1 MPESQAA
8 LTTSTR
14 IQGDTMHSLFKR
26 RNKGKYSPTVQKKS
40 ISNKELSELIVKL
53 QKNADQVEKNI
64 VEADTKMQ
72 NDLHKIKAGQ
82 PEQYKDHT
90 ADKLIESDKILY
102 VLDGDAA
109 IARHMK
115 HPQGDMITE
124 DIRQLKERVANLR
137 VKHDQIYNFTPQD
150 VEPQVDWV
158 EVIEEKLETLNGK
171 GFGTDL
177 PSVNGQVEEHN
188 IFHNEVMA
196 IGPHIS
202 KHGDKEYMSGIQVKY
217 QKLLAASQQRQ
228 QDLNSLQDYM
238 QRCTNKLY
246 WLDQQAKD
254 RMQYD
259 WSDRNLD
266 YPSRRRQYENFI
278 NRKLEER
285 EEAVN
290 KLHIDGDLLLAENH
304 PGKIPIEA
312 HIEAVHADWKE
323 YLNLLICEESHLK
336 FMEDYHQF
344 QKDAKDAQDLLRK
357 VDTDLDQ
364 KYSPDFK
371 DRYQIESLLRELEDQ
386 EKAWDKYDD
395 VVKSL
400 QKRSQQVLPLKFRR
414 ETPLKPIPVEALCD
428 YENEQSQVNRG
439 ATYTLH
445 KNSGDIW
452 ELTDSA
458 GNMINAPGVC
468 FMIPP
473 TDPESLN
480 HADNIADQYQSV
492 KQKTAGTKNLLQ
504 QRYDGLKADSI
515 GDAASI
521 QGRQLLAGLEK
532 VNTELEKQEK
542 AITANLRPPLEQN
555 RAVQDS
561 AERSKDLKNI
571 TNEIRRIEP
580 EKARKIQECEAFIE
594 SVPDT
599 GSATLVKN
607 KAEET
612 NNKYNHVVQLL
623 SAAQEKVDVANR
635 LENSLQQGRELLSGY
650 ENKLAIED
658 TIPEDVRALDRKR
671 EELQALG
678 SELKAQRPL
687 LTEAEQGL
695 QKAKKCSS
703 ALASQFQEHCPDI
716 ERQEAELH
724 KLNQR
729 FGNLNK
735 QIDHRSQVLQ
745 KAKSAY
751 SNYRSGYDSLS
762 QFLRNVPNYEP
773 LETDNVGQVEKK
785 LQNQRALL
793 GEIASMDQDVQ
804 EVAAEAQLYQQAVKD
819 YELEAEKL
827 RSILDLE
834 NGRNG
839 FMNKRPRLQ
848 SPAAKVK
855 EEEAILAA
863 KFTEVNAV
871 NRQRLQNL
879 EFAQSLLRQQPEVHV
894 TQESVQTSRSER
906 PLEELWK
913 LKKELDDESQSRQQ
927 LEAEIKVIQDN
938 ILLLQKQR
946 PQETVVRKEVVKNVP
961 DPQLD
966 ENFHKMQQNLAEE
979 QRKNQALQDELAAL
993 KFKLRVLE
1001 HEKREGGQEYV
1012 VKEVLRIEP
1021 DKAQAEEILK
1031 LKEELEELKRQE
1043 GTRENEMGLLRR
1055 QVTAL
1060 SNEKNKEQEKVTEKE
1075 VLKLQND
1082 PQLEA
1087 EYQLLQENKQKES
1100 SLRHQQEE
1108 ELRFLQEKLKR
1119 LEKERA
1125 MAEGKITVKEVLK
1138 VEKDLATEREV
1149 IELRRQYEE
1158 EKAKGRSSEREKAE
1172 LLRKIQAL
1180 EEENAKV
1187 IIQEKVR
1194 EIVRPDPTAENEVA
1208 NLRLELVEQQ
1218 RRYRGG
1224 EEELRSCQN
1233 ELASLRNR
1241 GPQVEVQEIIKEV
1254 IKYKTDPETEME
1266 LQHLRNDIV
1275 DRTRA
1280 IERADLEIY
1289 QLKQEIQTLK
1299 DAKPQVQVKEVVQE
1313 VLQYREDPQTRKEV
1327 ESLKTQLAEEQKKH
1341 LDLERERELQEEKI
1355 RQKEEE
1361 LSQVKEKVVQ
1371 QEVVKLEQDPALKA
1385 EVSSF
1390 SQSIENEL
1398 QQIDSLR
1405 DEMRK
1410 LQRRRSELERQLDEL
1425 EKERQARREAE
1436 LEVQRL
1442 KIRLSELEQQ
1452 EKDTTERVT
1461 VKQKVILQQDPQ
1473 QEKEHALLKL
1483 ELEEEKHRRQVL
1495 QAELEALCK
1504 KLQVLEKMEVKEKV
1518 VFSESVQVEKG
1529 DTEYE
1534 IQKLKNNLEEESRR
1548 KMELDADINRLEA
1561 KLSEVEFNNSKSS
1574 KELDFLREE
1583 NHKLHLEK
1591 QNLLLETRR
1600 LQSEIELTVTE
1611 ARDLRNMSQVD
1622 SGVNLDSRFQSLER
1636 ELEDLK
1642 RLSHEK
1648 DGEIEQLQTRL
1659 QTVAIKR
1666 EQRENHLRRSIVV
1679 IDPDTGKEMS
1689 PEEAHTLGLIE
1700 WNLYVK
1706 LKSQECDWE
1715 EISMKGPT
1723 GESSVILDRKS
1734 GRKFSIEDALK
1745 SGRLT
1750 TAQYN
1755 SYLNK
1760 EISIQELAVLVSG
1773 QK

>member
-1 MPESQAA
+1 
-8 LTTSTR
+8 
-14 IQGDTMHSLFKR
+14 MHSLFKR

-40 ISNKELSELIVKL
+40 ISNKELSELIEKL

-72 NDLHKIKAGQ
+72 NDLHKLKAGQ
-82 PEQYKDHT
+82 PAEYRDYT
-90 ADKLIESDKILY
+90 ADKLIDSDKLLY

-124 DIRQLKERVANLR
+124 DIRQLKERVGNLR
-137 VKHDQIYNFTPQD
+137 VKHDQIYNFTPQEI
-150 VEPQVDWV
+150 EPQVNWSN
-158 EVIEEKLETLNGK
+158 VIDEKQEILSSK

-177 PSVNGQVEEHN
+177 PSVNSQVEEHN

-202 KHGDKEYMSGIQVKY
+202 KEGDKEYMSGLQVKY
-217 QKLLAASQQRQ
+217 QKLLSGSQQRQ
-228 QDLNSLQDYM
+228 KDLNSLQDYM

-266 YPSRRRQYENFI
+266 YPSRHRQYENFI
-278 NRKLEER
+278 NRKLEEK
-285 EEAVN
+285 EAAVN
-290 KLHIDGDLLLAENH
+290 KLHEDGNRMLSENH

-344 QKDAKDAQDLLRK
+344 HKDAKDAQDLLRK
-357 VDTDLDQ
+357 VDTELDQ

-386 EKAWDKYDD
+386 EKALDKYDD
-395 VVKSL
+395 VVTSL
-400 QKRSQQVLPLKFRR
+400 QKRSQQVLPLKYRR

-428 YENEQSQVNRG
+428 YESEQCQLNRG

-445 KNSGDIW
+445 KNNSDMW

-458 GNMINAPGVC
+458 GNVFHAPGVC

-473 TDPESLN
+473 TDPESLSL
-480 HADNIADQYQSV
+480 ADNIAGQCQSV
-492 KQKTAGTKNLLQ
+492 RQKTAGTKTLLQ
-504 QRYDGLKADSI
+504 QRHNGLQADGV
-515 GDAASI
+515 GDATSV

-532 VNTELEKQEK
+532 VNGELDRQEK
-542 AITANLRPPLEQN
+542 AITAKLRPPLEQS

-561 AERSKDLKNI
+561 AERARDLKNI

-580 EKARKIQECEAFIE
+580 EKAAKIQECEAFIQA
-594 SVPDT
+594 VPEKA
-599 GSATLVKN
+599 SATLVKN

-612 NNKYNHVVQLL
+612 NQRFGHVVQLL
-623 SAAQEKVDVANR
+623 NAAQEKVDVAGR
-635 LENSLQQGRELLSGY
+635 LERTLQQGRELLSGY
-650 ENKLAIED
+650 ENKLALED
-658 TIPEDVRALDRKR
+658 TLPEDVRALERKR
-671 EELQALG
+671 EELVALG
-678 SELKAQRPL
+678 SELQSQRPL
-687 LTEAEQGL
+687 LSEAEQEL
-695 QKAKKCSS
+695 KKAKKCSS
-703 ALASQFQEHCPDI
+703 SLASQFQEHCPDI

-729 FGNLNK
+729 FANLAK

-751 SNYRSGYDSLS
+751 SSYRSGYDGLS
-762 QFLRNVPNYEP
+762 HFLSNVPNYEP
-773 LETDNVGQVEKK
+773 QETDTIRQVETK
-785 LQNQRALL
+785 LKNQRALL
-793 GEIASMDQDVQ
+793 GEIARKDPDLQKVS
-804 EVAAEAQLYQQAVKD
+804 AEAQQYQQAVKD

-848 SPAAKVK
+848 SPATKVK
-855 EEEAILAA
+855 EEEALLAA

-871 NRQRLQNL
+871 NKQRLQNL
-879 EFAQSLLRQQPEVHV
+879 EFAQNLLRQQPEVQV
-894 TQESVQTSRSER
+894 VQQSLQTSQSER
-906 PLEELWK
+906 PLDEIWK
-913 LKKELDDESQSRQQ
+913 LRKELDDESQRRQQ
-927 LEAEIKVIQDN
+927 LEEEIKVIQED
-938 ILLLQKQR
+938 ILLLQNQK
-946 PQETVVRKEVVKNVP
+946 PPETLVKKEVVKKMP
-961 DPQLD
+961 DPQLED
-966 ENFHKMQQNLAEE
+966 SFHKLQQNLAEE
-979 QRKNQALQDELAAL
+979 QRKNHGLQEELEAL
-993 KFKLRVLE
+993 KLKLRALE
-1001 HEKREGGQEYV
+1001 RERREGGQEYV

-1021 DKAQAEEILK
+1021 DKAQEEEILK
-1031 LKEELEELKRQE
+1031 LKGELEELKRQE
-1043 GTRENEMGLLRR
+1043 GARENEMALLRR
-1055 QVTAL
+1055 QIAAL
-1060 SNEKNKEQEKVTEKE
+1060 SDQKTREQEKVTEKE
-1075 VLKLQND
+1075 VVKLQND
-1082 PQLEA
+1082 PELET
-1087 EYQLLQENKQKES
+1087 EYQRLQEDKQRES
-1100 SLRHQQEE
+1100 ALRQRHEE
-1108 ELRFLQEKLKR
+1108 ELSHLQAKLKR

-1138 VEKDLATEREV
+1138 VEKDVAAEREV
-1149 IELRRQYEE
+1149 SELRRQYEA
-1158 EKAKGRSSEREKAE
+1158 EKARSRSIERERAE

-1180 EEENAKV
+1180 EEENGRV
-1187 IIQEKVR
+1187 IVQEKVR
-1194 EIVRPDPTAENEVA
+1194 EIVRPDPQAENEVA
-1208 NLRLELVEQQ
+1208 NLRLELMEQE

-1224 EEELRSCQN
+1224 EEQLKSCQD
-1233 ELASLRNR
+1233 ELSDLRNR
-1241 GPQVEVQEIIKEV
+1241 GPQVEVQEVIKEV
-1254 IKYKTDPETEME
+1254 IKYKNDPETEME
-1266 LQHLRNDIV
+1266 LQRLRDEIV

-1289 QLKQEIQTLK
+1289 RLKQEIQVLK
-1299 DAKPQVQVKEVVQE
+1299 DAKPQVQMKEVVQE

-1327 ESLKTQLAEEQKKH
+1327 ESLRAQLAEEQKKH
-1341 LDLERERELQEEKI
+1341 MDLERERTLQEERI

-1385 EVSSF
+1385 EITSF
-1390 SQSIENEL
+1390 SQSLENEL
-1398 QQIDSLR
+1398 QQIDALR
-1405 DEMRK
+1405 NEMRK
-1410 LQRRRSELERQLDEL
+1410 LQRRRSELERQLEEL

-1442 KIRLSELEQQ
+1442 KIRLGELEQQ
-1452 EKDTTERVT
+1452 EKETTERVT

-1495 QAELEALCK
+1495 QAELDALRK
-1504 KLQVLEKMEVKEKV
+1504 KLQGLEKMEVKEKV

-1529 DTEYE
+1529 DTEHE
-1534 IQKLKNNLEEESRR
+1534 IQKLKSNMEEESRR

-1561 KLSEVEFNNSKSS
+1561 KLSELEFSNSKSS

-1591 QNLLLETRR
+1591 QNLLLEMRQ
-1600 LQSEIELTVTE
+1600 LQSEIELTMTE
-1611 ARDLRNMSQVD
+1611 ARDLRNMSQPD
-1622 SGVNLDSRFQSLER
+1622 AGVNLDSRFQALER

-1642 RLSHEK
+1642 RMSREK
-1648 DGEIEQLQTRL
+1648 DNEIEQLQNRL

-1689 PEEAHTLGLIE
+1689 PEEAHRFGLIE
-1700 WNLYVK
+1700 WSLYVK

-1715 EISMKGPT
+1715 EITMKGPG

-1750 TAQYN
+1750 QSQYE

-1760 EISIQELAVLVSG
+1760 EMSIQELAVLVSG

>member
-1 MPESQAA
+1 
-8 LTTSTR
+8 
-14 IQGDTMHSLFKR
+14 MHSLFKK

-40 ISNKELSELIVKL
+40 ISSKELSELIEKL
-53 QKNADQVEKNI
+53 QKNADQVERNI

-72 NDLHKIKAGQ
+72 NDLHKLKAGQ
-82 PEQYKDHT
+82 PAQFQEYT
-90 ADKLIESDKILY
+90 SDKLTESDKLLY

-109 IARHMK
+109 VARHMK
-115 HPQGDMITE
+115 HPQGEMITE
-124 DIRQLKERVANLR
+124 DIRQLKERVRNLR
-137 VKHDQIYNFTPQD
+137 TKHDQIYNYTPQ
-150 VEPQVDWV
+150 EIKPQVDWSA
-158 EVIEEKLETLNGK
+158 VIDEKQDKLLSQ

-177 PSVNGQVEEHN
+177 PSVNSQVEEHN

-202 KHGDKEYMSGIQVKY
+202 KAGDKVCTSGLQIKY
-217 QKLLAASQQRQ
+217 QKLLSGSQQRQ

-278 NRKLEER
+278 NRKLEEK
-285 EEAVN
+285 EEAIN
-290 KLHIDGDLLLAENH
+290 KLHKDGDGLLAQNH

-312 HIEAVHADWKE
+312 HMEAVHADWKE

-371 DRYQIESLLRELEDQ
+371 DRFQIESLLRELEDQ
-386 EKAWDKYDD
+386 EKALDKYEH

-400 QKRSQQVLPLKFRR
+400 QKRSQQVLPLKYRR

-428 YENEQSQVNRG
+428 YENEQCQIARG
-439 ATYTLH
+439 ATYMLQ

-452 ELTDSA
+452 EVKDSA
-458 GNMINAPGVC
+458 GTTITAPGVC
-468 FMIPP
+468 YMIPP
-473 TDPESLN
+473 TDPESLTF
-480 HADNIADQYQSV
+480 ADNINGQYYSV
-492 KQKTAGTKNLLQ
+492 RQKTAGTKTLLQ
-504 QRYDGLKADSI
+504 QRHDGLKADSI
-515 GDAASI
+515 GDATSV

-532 VNTELEKQEK
+532 VSSELEKQEK
-542 AITANLRPPLEQN
+542 AITANLRPPLEQS

-561 AERSKDLKNI
+561 AERSKELKNI
-571 TNEIRRIEP
+571 TNELRCIEP
-580 EKARKIQECEAFIE
+580 EKARKVKECDGFIE
-594 SVPDT
+594 CVPDT
-599 GSATLVKN
+599 GSATLVKRR
-607 KAEET
+607 AEET

-635 LENSLQQGRELLSGY
+635 LEKSLQQGRDLLSSY
-650 ENKLAIED
+650 ENKLVIED
-658 TIPEDVRALDRKR
+658 MIPEDIRALDRKE
-671 EELQALG
+671 EELRILG
-678 SELKAQRPL
+678 SELEAQRPL
-687 LTEAEQGL
+687 LNEAEQDF
-695 QKAKKCSS
+695 QRAKKCSS
-703 ALASQFQEHCPDI
+703 TLASRFQEHCPDI

-729 FGNLNK
+729 FSNLGK
-735 QIDHRSQVLQ
+735 QIDHRSQILQ

-751 SNYRSGYDSLS
+751 SNYCTGYDNLS
-762 QFLRNVPNYEP
+762 HFFANVPNYEP
-773 LETDNVGQVEKK
+773 QETDSVVNVENK
-785 LQNQRALL
+785 LKSQRALL
-793 GEIASMDQDVQ
+793 GEIASKEQ
-804 EVAAEAQLYQQAVKD
+804 EVHRVSADAQRYQQAMKD

-839 FMNKRPRLQ
+839 FTSKRPRLQ

-855 EEEAILAA
+855 EEEAYLAA
-863 KFTEVNAV
+863 KYTEVSAV
-871 NRQRLQNL
+871 NKQRLQNL
-879 EFAQSLLRQQPEVHV
+879 EFAQNLLRQQPDVHM
-894 TQESVQTSRSER
+894 TQESIQASHSEK
-906 PLEELWK
+906 PLEEIWK
-913 LKKELDDESQSRQQ
+913 LKKEMDDESQRRQQ
-927 LEAEIKVIQDN
+927 LEVEIKAIQEN
-938 ILLLQKQR
+938 ILLLQTQK
-946 PQETVVRKEVVKNVP
+946 PQESVLRKEVVKKVP

-966 ENFHKMQQNLAEE
+966 ESYHKMQQNLAEE
-979 QRKNQALQDELAAL
+979 QRRNQALQEEVEGL
-993 KFKLRVLE
+993 KLRLRVLE
-1001 HEKREGGQEYV
+1001 HEKKEGGQEYV

-1021 DKAQAEEILK
+1021 DRSQAEGILK

-1043 GTRENEMGLLRR
+1043 GSRENEMAVLRR
-1055 QVTAL
+1055 QVAAL
-1060 SNEKNKEQEKVTEKE
+1060 SEEKNTEHEKVTEKE
-1075 VLKLQND
+1075 VVKLQND
-1082 PQLEA
+1082 PLLEM
-1087 EYQLLQENKQKES
+1087 EYQKLQESKKRES
-1100 SLRHQQEE
+1100 TLRQQQEE

-1125 MAEGKITVKEVLK
+1125 MAEGKITVKEVLT
-1138 VEKDLATEREV
+1138 VEKDLAMEREV
-1149 IELRRQYEE
+1149 NDLRRQYEE
-1158 EKAKGRSSEREKAE
+1158 EKAKGRSNEREKAE
-1172 LLRKIQAL
+1172 LLGKIKAL

-1187 IIQEKVR
+1187 IVQEKVR
-1194 EIVRPDPTAENEVA
+1194 EIVRPDPQAESEVA
-1208 NLRLELVEQQ
+1208 NLRLELVEQEGKL
-1218 RRYRGG
+1218 RGG
-1224 EEELRSCQN
+1224 EEQLKACQSELS
-1233 ELASLRNR
+1233 ALRNR
-1241 GPQVEVQEIIKEV
+1241 GPQVEVQEVIKEV
-1254 IKYKTDPETEME
+1254 IKYKNDPETELE
-1266 LQHLRNDIV
+1266 LQQLRDEIV

-1289 QLKQEIQTLK
+1289 QLKQEIETLK
-1299 DAKPQVQVKEVVQE
+1299 DTQPQVQVKEVIQE
-1313 VLQYREDPQTRKEV
+1313 VLQYREDPQTREEV
-1327 ESLKTQLAEEQKKH
+1327 ESLRAQLAEEQRKH
-1341 LDLERERELQEEKI
+1341 MDLERDRRRQEEII

-1371 QEVVKLEQDPALKA
+1371 QEVVKLEQDPALRA
-1385 EVSSF
+1385 EVNSF
-1390 SQSIENEL
+1390 SQSIEKEL
-1398 QQIDSLR
+1398 NQIDTLR
-1405 DEMRK
+1405 GEMRK
-1410 LQRRRSELERQLDEL
+1410 LQRRRSELERQLEEL

-1442 KIRLSELEQQ
+1442 RIRLNELEEQ
-1452 EKDTTERVT
+1452 ERETTERVT

-1473 QEKEHALLKL
+1473 QEKEHALIKM
-1483 ELEEEKHRRQVL
+1483 ELEEEKHRRHVL
-1495 QAELEALCK
+1495 QAELEALHK
-1504 KLQVLEKMEVKEKV
+1504 KLQALEKMEVKEKV
-1518 VFSESVQVEKG
+1518 VVSESIQVDKG
-1529 DTEYE
+1529 DTEFE
-1534 IQKLKNNLEEESRR
+1534 IQKLKSNLEEESRR
-1548 KMELDADINRLEA
+1548 KTELDADINRLEA

-1611 ARDLRNMSQVD
+1611 AQDLRNMSQVE
-1622 SGVNLDSRFQSLER
+1622 SSLNLDSRFQSLER
-1636 ELEDLK
+1636 ELEELK
-1642 RLSHEK
+1642 MLSREK
-1648 DGEIEQLQTRL
+1648 DGEIEHLQNRL

-1689 PEEAHTLGLIE
+1689 PEEAHKFGLIE
-1700 WNLYVK
+1700 WSLYVK
-1706 LKSQECDWE
+1706 LKNQECDWE
-1715 EISMKGPT
+1715 EITVKGPN

-1734 GRKFSIEDALK
+1734 GKKFSIEDALK

-1750 TAQYN
+1750 LAQYD

-1760 EISIQELAVLVSG
+1760 EMSIQELAVLVSG

>member
-1 MPESQAA
+1 YASFSSDQAP
-8 LTTSTR
+8 LFSP
-14 IQGDTMHSLFKR
+14 SLNLHFL
-26 RNKGKYSPTVQKKS
+26 SSHS
-40 ISNKELSELIVKL
+40 ISSKELSELIEKL

-72 NDLHKIKAGQ
+72 NDLHKLKAGQ
-82 PEQYKDHT
+82 PAQYKDYT
-90 ADKLIESDKILY
+90 ADKLIESDKLLY

-124 DIRQLKERVANLR
+124 DIRQLKERVGNLR
-137 VKHDQIYNFTPQD
+137 VKHDQIYNFTLQEI
-150 VEPQVDWV
+150 EPQVNWAT
-158 EVIEEKLETLNGK
+158 VIEEKQEILSSK

-177 PSVNGQVEEHN
+177 PSVNAQVEEHN

-202 KHGDKEYMSGIQVKY
+202 KEGDKEYMSGLQVKY
-217 QKLLAASQQRQ
+217 QKLLSGSQQRQ

-278 NRKLEER
+278 NRKLEEK
-285 EEAVN
+285 EAAIN
-290 KLHIDGDLLLAENH
+290 KLHEDGNKLLSGNH
-304 PGKIPIEA
+304 PGRIPIEA

-336 FMEDYHQF
+336 FMEDFHQF

-371 DRYQIESLLRELEDQ
+371 DWYQIESLLQELEDQ
-386 EKAWDKYDD
+386 EKALDKYDD

-400 QKRSQQVLPLKFRR
+400 QKRSQQVLPLKYRR

-428 YENEQSQVNRG
+428 YENEQVRIYRG
-439 ATYTLH
+439 ARYTVH
-445 KNSGDIW
+445 KNSGDVW
-452 ELTDSA
+452 EVTDGVGSV
-458 GNMINAPGVC
+458 ISAPGVC

-473 TDPESLN
+473 TDPDSLTQ
-480 HADNIADQYQSV
+480 ADNIAAQYQSV

-504 QRYDGLKADSI
+504 QRFAGLKADST
-515 GDAASI
+515 GDATSV
-521 QGRQLLAGLEK
+521 QGRQLLAGLER
-532 VNTELEKQEK
+532 VNSELEKQEK
-542 AITANLRPPLEQN
+542 AITVNLRPPLEQS

-561 AERSKDLKNI
+561 AERAKDLKVRAASGSGQTPLPQDWGNSI
-571 TNEIRRIEP
+571 GGGNGLGL
-580 EKARKIQECEAFIE
+580 CWEAFGRDKKHSE
-594 SVPDT
+594 MPHPQTV
-599 GSATLVKN
+599 
-607 KAEET
+607 
-612 NNKYNHVVQLL
+612 LL
-623 SAAQEKVDVANR
+623 PRDSAALPCCGSWIGPQAR
-635 LENSLQQGRELLSGY
+635 HAA
-650 ENKLAIED
+650 LAVGCLA
-658 TIPEDVRALDRKR
+658 PRA
-671 EELQALG
+671 G
-678 SELKAQRPL
+678 
-687 LTEAEQGL
+687 
-695 QKAKKCSS
+695 CSS
-703 ALASQFQEHCPDI
+703 APAPNPGLHPSPSQ
-716 ERQEAELH
+716 
-724 KLNQR
+724 
-729 FGNLNK
+729 GNLVPSLC
-735 QIDHRSQVLQ
+735 RSQVLD
-745 KAKSAY
+745 KAKLAY
-751 SNYRSGYDSLS
+751 SSYRSGCDNLS
-762 QFLRNVPNYEP
+762 QFLCNVPNYEP
-773 LETDNVGQVEKK
+773 QETDNIGQME
-785 LQNQRALL
+785 
-793 GEIASMDQDVQ
+793 GAS
-804 EVAAEAQLYQQAVKD
+804 KD

-834 NGRNG
+834 SGRNG
-839 FMNKRPRLQ
+839 FLSKRPRLQ

-855 EEEAILAA
+855 EEEALLAA

-879 EFAQSLLRQQPEVHV
+879 EFAQNLLKQQPDIHV
-894 TQESVQTSRSER
+894 MQESIQTSKSEK
-906 PLEELWK
+906 PLEEIWK
-913 LKKELDDESQSRQQ
+913 LKKELDDESQCRQQ
-927 LEAEIKVIQDN
+927 LEAEIKVIQEN
-938 ILLLQKQR
+938 ILLLQNQK
-946 PQETVVRKEVVKNVP
+946 PQETVVKKELVKRVP

-966 ENFHKMQQNLAEE
+966 ESFHKVQQNLAEE
-979 QRKNQALQDELAAL
+979 QRKNQMLQEELEAL
-993 KFKLRVLE
+993 KLKLRALE
-1001 HEKREGGQEYV
+1001 RERREGGQEYM

-1031 LKEELEELKRQE
+1031 LKEELEGLKRQE
-1043 GTRENEMGLLRR
+1043 GARESEMVLLR
-1055 QVTAL
+1055 QQIAAL
-1060 SNEKNKEQEKVTEKE
+1060 SGEKNKEQEKVTEKE

-1082 PQLEA
+1082 PMLEM
-1087 EYQLLQENKQKES
+1087 EYQQLQENKQQETA
-1100 SLRHQQEE
+1100 LRQQQEE
-1108 ELRFLQEKLKR
+1108 ELSFLQAKLKR

-1138 VEKDLATEREV
+1138 VEKDLAAEREV
-1149 IELRRQYEE
+1149 NELRRQYEE
-1158 EKAKGRSSEREKAE
+1158 EKAKGRSNEREKAD

-1187 IIQEKVR
+1187 IVQEKVR
-1194 EIVRPDPTAENEVA
+1194 EIVRPDPQAENEVA
-1208 NLRLELVEQQ
+1208 NLRLQLVEQE
-1218 RRYRGG
+1218 RRYQGG
-1224 EEELRSCQN
+1224 EEQLKSCQN
-1233 ELASLRNR
+1233 ELAALRNR
-1241 GPQVEVQEIIKEV
+1241 GPQVEVQEVIKEV
-1254 IKYKTDPETEME
+1254 IKYKTDPDTEME
-1266 LQHLRNDIV
+1266 LQLLRDEIV

-1289 QLKQEIQTLK
+1289 QLKQEIQVLK
-1299 DAKPQVQVKEVVQE
+1299 DARPQVQTKEVVQE
-1313 VLQYREDPQTRKEV
+1313 VLQYREDPQTREEV
-1327 ESLKTQLAEEQKKH
+1327 ATLRAQLAEEQKKH
-1341 LDLERERELQEEKI
+1341 MDLERERQRQEEAI

-1385 EVSSF
+1385 EVNSF

-1405 DEMRK
+1405 NEMRK

-1425 EKERQARREAE
+1425 EKERKARREAE

-1442 KIRLSELEQQ
+1442 RIRLSELEQQ
-1452 EKDTTERVT
+1452 EKETTERVT

-1483 ELEEEKHRRQVL
+1483 ELEEEKHQRQVL
-1495 QAELEALCK
+1495 QAELEALRK
-1504 KLQVLEKMEVKEKV
+1504 KLQTLEKMEVKEKV

-1548 KMELDADINRLEA
+1548 KLELDADINRLEA

-1591 QNLLLETRR
+1591 QNLLLEMRR
-1600 LQSEIELTVTE
+1600 LQSEIELTETE
-1611 ARDLRNMSQVD
+1611 ARDIRNMSQTG
-1622 SGVNLDSRFQSLER
+1622 SGTNLDSRFQALER

-1642 RLSHEK
+1642 RLSREK
-1648 DGEIEQLQTRL
+1648 DGEIEQLQNRL

-1689 PEEAHTLGLIE
+1689 PEEAHRFGLIE
-1700 WNLYVK
+1700 WSLYVK
-1706 LKSQECDWE
+1706 LKNQECDWE
-1715 EISMKGPT
+1715 EITVKGPS

-1734 GRKFSIEDALK
+1734 GKKFSIEDALK
-1745 SGRLT
+1745 SGRLS
-1750 TAQYN
+1750 TAQYD

-1760 EISIQELAVLVSG
+1760 EMSIQELAVLVSG

>member
-1 MPESQAA
+1 
-8 LTTSTR
+8 
-14 IQGDTMHSLFKR
+14 MHSLFKK

-40 ISNKELSELIVKL
+40 ISSKELSELIEKL

-64 VEADTKMQ
+64 VEADSKMQ
-72 NDLHKIKAGQ
+72 NDLHKLKAGQ
-82 PEQYKDHT
+82 PAQFQDHT
-90 ADKLIESDKILY
+90 ADKLIESDKLLY

-124 DIRQLKERVANLR
+124 DIRQLKERVGNLR
-137 VKHDQIYNFTPQD
+137 VKHDQIYNFTPQEI
-150 VEPQVDWV
+150 EPQVNWLTV
-158 EVIEEKLETLNGK
+158 MEEKQEILNSK

-202 KHGDKEYMSGIQVKY
+202 KEGDKEYMSGLQVKY
-217 QKLLAASQQRQ
+217 QKLLSGSQQRQ

-278 NRKLEER
+278 NRKLEEK
-285 EEAVN
+285 EAAIN
-290 KLHIDGDLLLAENH
+290 KLHEDGNKLLAESH

-386 EKAWDKYDD
+386 EKALDKYDD
-395 VVKSL
+395 VVTSL
-400 QKRSQQVLPLKFRR
+400 QKRSQQVLPLKYRR

-428 YENEQSQVNRG
+428 YENEQCQIFRG
-439 ATYTLH
+439 ARYTLH
-445 KNSGDIW
+445 KNSGDVW
-452 ELTDSA
+452 EVTDST
-458 GNMINAPGVC
+458 GNVINAPGVC

-473 TDPESLN
+473 TDPDSLT
-480 HADNIADQYQSV
+480 HADNIAGQYQSV

-515 GDAASI
+515 GDAASV
-521 QGRQLLAGLEK
+521 QGRHLLAGLEK
-532 VNTELEKQEK
+532 VNSELEKQEK
-542 AITANLRPPLEQN
+542 AITANLRPPLEQS

-571 TNEIRRIEP
+571 TNEIHRIEP
-580 EKARKIQECEAFIE
+580 EKARKVQECEAFLE
-594 SVPDT
+594 SLPDA

-612 NNKYNHVVQLL
+612 HNKYNHVVQLL
-623 SAAQEKVDVANR
+623 NAAQDKVDVANR
-635 LENSLQQGRELLSGY
+635 LEERLQQGRDLLSGY

-658 TIPEDVRALDRKR
+658 TIPEDIRALERKR
-671 EELQALG
+671 EELLALG
-678 SELKAQRPL
+678 SELQAHRPL
-687 LTEAEQGL
+687 LNEAEQDL
-695 QKAKKCSS
+695 QTAKKCSS

-724 KLNQR
+724 KLSHR
-729 FGNLNK
+729 FGNLSK
-735 QIDHRSQVLQ
+735 QIDHRSQVLE
-745 KAKSAY
+745 KAKLAY
-751 SNYRSGYDSLS
+751 SNYRSGYDNLS
-762 QFLRNVPNYEP
+762 QFLRNVPSYEP
-773 LETDNVGQVEKK
+773 QETDNISQVETK
-785 LQNQRALL
+785 LKNQRSLL
-793 GEIASMDQDVQ
+793 GDIASKDQ
-804 EVAAEAQLYQQAVKD
+804 EVQKVSAEAQHYQQAVKD

-834 NGRNG
+834 SGRNG
-839 FMNKRPRLQ
+839 FLSKRPRLQ

-855 EEEAILAA
+855 EEEAVLAA
-863 KFTEVNAV
+863 KFTEVHAI

-879 EFAQSLLRQQPEVHV
+879 EFAQSLLRQQPEIHV
-894 TQESVQTSRSER
+894 MQESTQTSKSQR
-906 PLEELWK
+906 PLEEIWK
-913 LKKELDDESQSRQQ
+913 LKKELDDESQCRQQ
-927 LEAEIKVIQDN
+927 LEAEIKVIQEN
-938 ILLLQKQR
+938 IRLLQNQK
-946 PQETVVRKEVVKNVP
+946 PQETVVKKELVKKVP

-966 ENFHKMQQNLAEE
+966 ESFHKLQQNLAEE
-979 QRKNQALQDELAAL
+979 ERKNQELQEELEAL
-993 KFKLRVLE
+993 KLKLRVLE
-1001 HEKREGGQEYV
+1001 HERREGGQEYV

-1021 DKAQAEEILK
+1021 DKRQAEQILK
-1031 LKEELEELKRQE
+1031 LKEELDDLKRQE
-1043 GTRENEMGLLRR
+1043 GSRENEMVLLRR
-1055 QVTAL
+1055 QIAAL
-1060 SNEKNKEQEKVTEKE
+1060 SSEKSKEQEKVTERE

-1082 PQLEA
+1082 PKLEM
-1087 EYQLLQENKQKES
+1087 EYQQLQENKQRES
-1100 SLRHQQEE
+1100 ALRQQQEE
-1108 ELRFLQEKLKR
+1108 ELSFLQAKLKR

-1149 IELRRQYEE
+1149 NELRRQYEE
-1158 EKAKGRSSEREKAE
+1158 EKAKGRSNEREKAD

-1180 EEENAKV
+1180 EEEKAKV
-1187 IIQEKVR
+1187 VVQEKVR
-1194 EIVRPDPTAENEVA
+1194 EIVRPDPQAENEVA
-1208 NLRLELVEQQ
+1208 NLRLQLVDQE
-1218 RRYRGG
+1218 RRYQGG
-1224 EEELRSCQN
+1224 EEQLKTCQN
-1233 ELASLRNR
+1233 ELAVLRNR
-1241 GPQVEVQEIIKEV
+1241 GPQVEVQEILKEV

-1266 LQHLRNDIV
+1266 LQLLRDEIM

-1299 DAKPQVQVKEVVQE
+1299 NAEPQVQTKEVVQE
-1313 VLQYREDPQTRKEV
+1313 VVQYREDPQTREEV
-1327 ESLKTQLAEEQKKH
+1327 ESLRAQLAEEQKKH
-1341 LDLERERELQEEKI
+1341 MDLERERQLQEEKI

-1361 LSQVKEKVVQ
+1361 LLQVREKVVQ

-1405 DEMRK
+1405 NEMRK
-1410 LQRRRSELERQLDEL
+1410 LQRRRSELERQLAEL

-1442 KIRLSELEQQ
+1442 RMRLSDLEQQ
-1452 EKDTTERVT
+1452 EKETMERVT

-1495 QAELEALCK
+1495 QAELEAQRK
-1504 KLQVLEKMEVKEKV
+1504 KLQSLEKMEVKEKV

-1534 IQKLKNNLEEESRR
+1534 IQKLKNSLEEESRR

-1591 QNLLLETRR
+1591 QNLLLEMRR

-1611 ARDLRNMSQVD
+1611 AQDLRNMSQVD
-1622 SGVNLDSRFQSLER
+1622 SRVNLDSRFQTLER

-1642 RLSHEK
+1642 RLSREK
-1648 DGEIEQLQTRL
+1648 DDEIEHLQTRL

-1689 PEEAHTLGLIE
+1689 PEEAHRFGLIE
-1700 WNLYVK
+1700 WSLYVK

-1715 EISMKGPT
+1715 EISMKGPN

-1750 TAQYN
+1750 TAQYD
-1755 SYLNK
+1755 SYINK
-1760 EISIQELAVLVSG
+1760 QMSIQELAVLVSG